1 MVEMRCCRE
10 SGGPPK
16 NFELDVRTLKARPD
30 GTNADLQL
38 YFNGHKLVSRR
49 NALDENLLS
58 YTLPSFWFRWE
69 NFVILA
75 CKPFVP
81 AKLGSDDRRQ
91 LGVSVCSLEFR
102 EDDPAEPDAVLVPR

>member
-30 GTNADLQL
+30 GTSGDLQL
-38 YFNGHKLVSRR
+38 YFNGHKLMSRR
-49 NALDENLLS
+49 NTLDENLLS
-58 YTLPSFWFRWE
+58 YTLPSFWFRRE
-69 NFVILA
+69 NFVILV

-81 AKLGSDDRRQ
+81 AKLGLDDRRQ
-91 LGVSVCSLEFR
+91 LGVPVCSLEFR
-102 EDDPAEPDAVLVPR
+102 EDAPGEPHAVVVTR